1 MSSCSAGSSRCRRR
15 ADGTA
20 VPYRHGHRRLREI
33 HRRGGVGRP
42 SGLAVPGGRRAAPGG
57 ADRLPWLHAIAAHI
71 GQWRDA
77 GGHGVVTCSALRR
90 SYRDILRA
98 GPGDVHFVYLK
109 AERALIVE
117 RFSARRGHFMPASLI
132 DSQIATLQEP
142 APDEPVLTL
151 SVTQKL
157 PLLVAAAADLAL
169 IH

>member
-1 MSSCSAGSSRCRRR
+1 MAPRFLIIMGIAGCGKSTVAAALAAHLGWPFLEGDGLHPAVNIAKMSAG
-15 ADGTA
+15 
-20 VPYRHGHRRLREI
+20 
-33 HRRGGVGRP
+33 
-42 SGLAVPGGRRAAPGG
+42 AALSD